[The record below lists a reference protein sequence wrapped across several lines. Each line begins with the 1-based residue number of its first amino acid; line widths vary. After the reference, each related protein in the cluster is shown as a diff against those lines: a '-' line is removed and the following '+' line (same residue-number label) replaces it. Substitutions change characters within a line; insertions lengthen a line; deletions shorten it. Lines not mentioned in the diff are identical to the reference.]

1 MLTACAFGLFMTAR
15 FLSREPEPEPPIE
28 TSCYFERYKTRQDVT
43 VAFFKDKKISDSSTI
58 DVTVIEAVD
67 FSAWYWIVRE
77 FQGADAHDNDLLLQ
91 QMCFGKKRMA
101 VCMIEPGR
109 VGIKCMDSQGSK
121 DVVAINYENKT
132 CYIFNTPTKEQQYY
146 IVAQLLINE
155 SPERAKYSIY
165 SKYLKLK

>member
-1 MLTACAFGLFMTAR
+1 MTIH
-15 FLSREPEPEPPIE
+15 FLSKKPEPEPPVE
-28 TSCYFERYKTRQDVT
+28 TSSYFELYKTRQDVT

-77 FQGADAHDNDLLLQ
+77 FQSADAHDNDLLLQ
-91 QMCFGKKRMA
+91 HMCYGNKRTA
-101 VCMIEPGR
+101 VTMIEPGR
-109 VGIKCMDSQGSK
+109 VGIKCMDSQASK

-132 CYIFNTPTKEQQYY
+132 CYIFNTPTLEQQYY
-146 IVAQLLINE
+146 IVSQLLMNV
-155 SPERAKYSIY
+155 SPERAKYSIN